1 VAKKS
6 KTKAPNLHEFL
17 ASLDREET
25 KPVYAVTGEEQ
36 LLKSEALAAVKHKA
50 LGDADPSMCYV
61 EFDGDEVEARAVF
74 DELRTLPFLGDRRV
88 VLLEKADKFI
98 EQHKNLLGSYIDSP
112 ASSGT
117 LILLLNKLDARTKLA
132 KALAKWNS
140 VVDCQRLYERQIPGW
155 INQRVQSH
163 GKRIAPRA
171 AQVLAEYVGTDLGQL
186 SSQIEKVITYV
197 GERQQIDVDDIVVLA
212 DTDRTRTIFEL
223 TECIGRKDTQKA
235 LRVLNQFTQTGD
247 EAVYVVT
254 MLAWQLRRF
263 WKTKRVCAQEAG
275 ADNRSLN
282 DRVLRAIG
290 GSPFFIPDVIRQ
302 AGAFTETD
310 LLRRY
315 RMLLDCDIRLKT
327 SGDDPK
333 TTLELLLIN
342 LCR

>member
-1 VAKKS
+1 M
-6 KTKAPNLHEFL
+6 
-17 ASLDREET
+17 
-25 KPVYAVTGEEQ
+25 YAVAGEEQ
-36 LLKSEALAAVKHKA
+36 LLKSEALAAIKHKA

-61 EFDGDEVEARAVF
+61 EFDGEDVEARAVF

-98 EQHKNLLGSYIDSP
+98 EQHKDLLSSYTDSP
-112 ASSGT
+112 ASKGT
-117 LILLLNKLDARTKLA
+117 LILLMNKLDARTKLA

-155 INQRVQSH
+155 ISQRVQSH

-171 AQVLAEYVGTDLGQL
+171 AQVLGEYVGTDLGQL
-186 SSQIEKVITYV
+186 SSQIEKVVTYV
-197 GERQQIDVDDIVVLA
+197 GEREQIDVDDVVVLA

-235 LRVLNQFTQTGD
+235 LTVLNQFTQTGD
-247 EAVYVVT
+247 EATYVVT
-254 MLAWQLRRF
+254 MLAWQLRRL

-275 ADNRSLN
+275 ADGHALT
-282 DRVLRAIG
+282 DKVLKAVG
-290 GSPFFIPDVIRQ
+290 GARFFIQDLIHQ
-302 AGAFTETD
+302 ARAFSETD
-310 LLRRY
+310 LLQRY

-327 SGDDPK
+327 SGDNPK
-333 TTLELLLIN
+333 TALELLIIN